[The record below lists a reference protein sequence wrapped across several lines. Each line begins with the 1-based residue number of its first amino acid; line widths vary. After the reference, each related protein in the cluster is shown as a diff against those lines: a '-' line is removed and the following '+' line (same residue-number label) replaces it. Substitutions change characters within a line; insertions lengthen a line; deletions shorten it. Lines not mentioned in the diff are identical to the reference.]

1 MKWIFCLIGGIGG
14 TFCGP
19 NDISAWTS
27 RGEDKRKQ
35 NEAVAKKK
43 RKKRNGKKKE
53 KKKIEKKKK
62 EEQDLQNLRCRRV
75 SGFFSQP
82 FVGGEPWMKVGRGEV
97 EK

>member
-43 RKKRNGKKKE
+43 RKKRNRKKKE
-53 KKKIEKKKK
+53 KKKKKIEKK
-62 EEQDLQNLRCRRV
+62 RR
-75 SGFFSQP
+75 SKIFKTFGAEGSQAFFRSH
-82 FVGGEPWMKVGRGEV
+82 
-97 EK
+97 